1 MFRESATLCLF
12 FVLKNYKQKYFFISI
27 DMFHSLVVP
36 RIYLLTTLAV
46 KLKRVPPERAGAVQ
60 ICSPVVDDQKNDDGI
75 RQEVV
80 MAGITAAG

>member
-1 MFRESATLCLF
+1 
-12 FVLKNYKQKYFFISI
+12 
-27 DMFHSLVVP
+27 MFHSLVVP

-46 KLKRVPPERAGAVQ
+46 KLERVPPERAGAVQ

-80 MAGITAAG
+80 MVSLQEDKLSDQATLRSVCQ

>member
-1 MFRESATLCLF
+1 
-12 FVLKNYKQKYFFISI
+12 
-27 DMFHSLVVP
+27 MFHFLVVP

-75 RQEVV
+75 R
-80 MAGITAAG
+80 

>member
-1 MFRESATLCLF
+1 
-12 FVLKNYKQKYFFISI
+12 
-27 DMFHSLVVP
+27 MFHSLVVP

-46 KLKRVPPERAGAVQ
+46 KLERVPPEQAAAAQ

-75 RQEVV
+75 QQEVV